1 MKKLM
6 NRILEAGLIIAM
18 AMPPL
23 PAIAGESLTN
33 SGRAPP
39 VIRKRQLQ
47 ATLH

>member
-23 PAIAGESLTN
+23 PAIAGEALTN
-33 SGRAPP
+33 SGRAP
-39 VIRKRQLQ
+39 R
-47 ATLH
+47 